1 MYKTNIIKKLFIIVI
16 ILSLLSA
23 FNEYSNSAQNIDDLS
38 YAVAI
43 GVDIGE
49 TAKYRISLQLTT
61 MESSATES
69 AISDSSKSSSGGSSG
84 SGQSSSGGEE
94 SSSKTSSN
102 YIIQTMETDSID
114 SALNIANSYIN
125 KTINL
130 SHCKILL
137 VSEDIAKQGV
147 EPLVNSLINKVE
159 TRPDC
164 SIIVSKIPEGEFND
178 GKKPK
183 IEELISKYYDVASN
197 LETGRGYSETIKLN
211 EFYLTLN
218 DTFYQPYASLGTTY
232 NTTKNTNEQNVT
244 SNLDSQSK
252 TLITN
257 SEKQSVEVMG
267 LAVFKKDK
275 LVGTLNA
282 NQTLSHQLITNE
294 LDFST
299 LNIISPFNSNETL
312 DIYISTYKKPKIEIY
327 INNSSPF
334 VKVNLYI
341 AARIVSF
348 NSYEINL
355 LTEEKL
361 NLVQRTVKNHL
372 EKQIYDYLNTTA
384 REYKSDISGLGRFA
398 VKNFITT
405 NNWNDYNWLENYQN
419 STFKVTVDT
428 SIKTGN
434 LLTQE

>member
-1 MYKTNIIKKLFIIVI
+1 MVKNDIIKKIFIGAILFF
-16 ILSLLSA
+16 LLAA

-43 GVDIGE
+43 GVDVGK

-69 AISDSSKSSSGGSSG
+69 AISDSGSSSSSGESSG
-84 SGQSSSGGEE
+84 GTSSSGNAP
-94 SSSKTSSN
+94 SSN
-102 YIIQTMETDSID
+102 YIIQTVETDSID

-137 VSEDIAKQGV
+137 VSEEIARQGV

-164 SIIVSKIPEGEFND
+164 SIIVSEIPSDEFEN
-178 GKKPK
+178 KSKPK
-183 IEELISKYYDVASN
+183 IEQLLSKYYDVASN

-218 DTFYQPYASLGTTY
+218 DSFYQPYASLGTTY
-232 NTTKNTNEQNVT
+232 NTTKNTNEQNIS
-244 SNLDSQSK
+244 SNLDTQSK
-252 TLITN
+252 TLVTN
-257 SEKQSVEVMG
+257 SEEQSVEVMG

-275 LVGTLNA
+275 LVGNLSA
-282 NQTLSHQLITNE
+282 NQTLSHQLISNE

-299 LNIISPFNSNETL
+299 LNIPSPFNPDETL
-312 DIYISTYKKPKIEIY
+312 DIYISSFKSPKIKVDIQ
-327 INNSSPF
+327 NSSPF
-334 VKVNLYI
+334 VQINLYV

-348 NSYEINL
+348 NSYHINL
-355 LTEEKL
+355 LTEENL
-361 NLVQRTVKNHL
+361 NLIQTTVKQHL
-372 EKQIYDYLNTTA
+372 ETQIYDYLNTTA
-384 REYKSDISGLGRFA
+384 KEYNSDISGLGRYS
-398 VKNFITT
+398 VKNFKTT
-405 NNWNDYNWLENYQN
+405 EDWNNYNWLENFQN
-419 STFKVTVDT
+419 STFKVNVDI

>member
-1 MYKTNIIKKLFIIVI
+1 MIKNNIIKNIFIIA
-16 ILSLLSA
+16 ILFFLLAA

-43 GVDIGE
+43 GIDVGK

-61 MESSATES
+61 MESSATDS
-69 AISDSSKSSSGGSSG
+69 AISDAESGGESSSNPVGSSG
-84 SGQSSSGGEE
+84 S
-94 SSSKTSSN
+94 TSSN
-102 YIIQTMETDSID
+102 FIIQTMEADSID

-137 VSEDIAKQGV
+137 VSEEIAKQGV

-164 SIIVSKIPEGEFND
+164 SIIVSKIPENEFEED
-178 GKKPK
+178 KKPK
-183 IEELISKYYDVASN
+183 IEELISQYYDVAAN

-232 NTTKNTNEQNVT
+232 NTTKNTNQDNV
-244 SNLDSQSK
+244 SSDLDTQSK
-252 TLITN
+252 TLVTN

-275 LVGTLNA
+275 LVGTLTA
-282 NQTLSHQLITNE
+282 DQTLSHQLITNE

-299 LNIISPFNSNETL
+299 INITSPFNPNETL
-312 DIYISTYKKPKIEIY
+312 DIYISTFKNPKIKVDIS
-327 INNSSPF
+327 NGSPF
-334 VKVNLYI
+334 VQTNLYV

-355 LTEEKL
+355 LTEDKL
-361 NLVQRTVKNHL
+361 NLIQNSVKRHL

-384 REYKSDISGLGRFA
+384 KKYNSDISGFGRYA
-398 VKNFITT
+398 VKNFRTIDD
-405 NNWNDYNWLENYQN
+405 WNSYNWLENYKN
-419 STFKVTVDT
+419 STFKVNVDI

>member
-1 MYKTNIIKKLFIIVI
+1 MNKTNIVKKIFIIAI
-16 ILSLLSA
+16 IGSLLSG
-23 FNEYSNSAQNIDDLS
+23 FNQYSNSAQNIDDLS

-43 GVDIGE
+43 GVDVGK

-69 AISDSSKSSSGGSSG
+69 AISESSG
-84 SGQSSSGGEE
+84 SSEGSQSSSNPV
-94 SSSKTSSN
+94 SSSSDTASN

-164 SIIVSKIPEGEFND
+164 SIIVSKIPDNEFD
-178 GKKPK
+178 AGKKPK

-232 NTTKNTNEQNVT
+232 NTTKNTNEQNI
-244 SNLDSQSK
+244 SSDLDTQSK

-257 SEKQSVEVMG
+257 SEKESVEVMG

-275 LVGTLNA
+275 LAGALNA
-282 NQTLSHQLITNE
+282 NQTLSHQLITNK

-299 LNIISPFNSNETL
+299 INIISPFNQNETL
-312 DIYISTYKKPKIEIY
+312 DIYISTFKKPNIKVDIS
-327 INNSSPF
+327 NGSPF
-334 VKVNLYI
+334 VQINLYV
-341 AARIVSF
+341 AARIISF

-361 NLVQRTVKNHL
+361 NLIQDTVKRHL
-372 EKQIYDYLNTTA
+372 ENQVYDYLNITA
-384 REYKSDISGLGRFA
+384 KEFKSDISGLGRYA
-398 VKNFITT
+398 AKNFRTIDDW
-405 NNWNDYNWLENYQN
+405 NNYNWLENYQN
-419 STFKVTVDT
+419 SVFKVNVDT

>member
-1 MYKTNIIKKLFIIVI
+1 MDIIKKIFIIAI
-16 ILSLLSA
+16 IISLLSA

-43 GVDIGE
+43 GVDVGE

-69 AISDSSKSSSGGSSG
+69 AISDSPQGSSGGG
-84 SGQSSSGGEE
+84 SSSN
-94 SSSKTSSN
+94 SSSSDNSSN

-137 VSEDIAKQGV
+137 VSEEIAKQGV

-164 SIIVSKIPEGEFND
+164 SIIVSKIPNDEFN
-178 GKKPK
+178 GEQKPK
-183 IEELISKYYDVASN
+183 IENLISKYYDVASN
-197 LETGRGYSETIKLN
+197 IETGRGYSETIKLN

-232 NTTKNTNEQNVT
+232 NTTKNTNNENV
-244 SNLDSQSK
+244 SSDLDTQSK
-252 TLITN
+252 TLVTN
-257 SEKQSVEVMG
+257 LEKESVEVMG

-282 NQTLSHQLITNE
+282 NQTLSHQLITNN

-299 LNIISPFNSNETL
+299 LNIVSPFNQNETL
-312 DIYISTYKKPKIEIY
+312 DIYISTFKKPKIKVDIK
-327 INNSSPF
+327 NSSPF
-334 VKVNLYI
+334 VQINLYV

-361 NLVQRTVKNHL
+361 NLIQNTVKSHL
-372 EKQIYDYLNTTA
+372 ESQVYDYLNKTA
-384 REYKSDISGLGRFA
+384 KEFNSDISGLGRYA
-398 VKNFITT
+398 VKNFRTT
-405 NNWNDYNWLENYQN
+405 NDWNNYNWLENYQN
-419 STFKVTVDT
+419 SAFKVNVDI

>member
-1 MYKTNIIKKLFIIVI
+1 MIKNNIIKNIFIIA
-16 ILSLLSA
+16 ILFFLLAA

-43 GVDIGE
+43 GIDVGK

-61 MESSATES
+61 MESSATDS
-69 AISDSSKSSSGGSSG
+69 AISDAESGGESSSNPVGSSG
-84 SGQSSSGGEE
+84 S
-94 SSSKTSSN
+94 TSSN
-102 YIIQTMETDSID
+102 FIIQTMEADSID

-137 VSEDIAKQGV
+137 VSEEIAKQGV

-164 SIIVSKIPEGEFND
+164 SIIVSKIPENEFEEDKN
-178 GKKPK
+178 PK
-183 IEELISKYYDVASN
+183 IEELISQYYDVAAN

-232 NTTKNTNEQNVT
+232 NTTKNTNQDNV
-244 SNLDSQSK
+244 SSDLDTQSK
-252 TLITN
+252 TLVTN

-275 LVGTLNA
+275 LVGTLTA
-282 NQTLSHQLITNE
+282 DQTLSHQLITNE

-299 LNIISPFNSNETL
+299 INITSPFNPNETL
-312 DIYISTYKKPKIEIY
+312 DIYISTFKNPKIKVDIS
-327 INNSSPF
+327 NGSPF
-334 VKVNLYI
+334 VQTNLYV

-355 LTEEKL
+355 LTEDKL
-361 NLVQRTVKNHL
+361 NLIQNSVKRHL

-384 REYKSDISGLGRFA
+384 KKYNSDISGFGRYA
-398 VKNFITT
+398 VKNFRTIDD
-405 NNWNDYNWLENYQN
+405 WNSYNWLENYKN
-419 STFKVTVDT
+419 STFKVNVDI

>member
-1 MYKTNIIKKLFIIVI
+1 MNKTDIVKKIFIIAIMV
-16 ILSLLSA
+16 SLLSG

-43 GVDIGE
+43 GVDKGE

-69 AISDSSKSSSGGSSG
+69 AISESSGSSEGSQSSSNPVSSSGN
-84 SGQSSSGGEE
+84 
-94 SSSKTSSN
+94 TASN

-164 SIIVSKIPEGEFND
+164 SIIVSKIPNDEFED

-232 NTTKNTNEQNVT
+232 NTTKNTNDQNI
-244 SNLDSQSK
+244 SSDLDTQSK
-252 TLITN
+252 TLVTN
-257 SEKQSVEVMG
+257 SEKESVEVMG

-275 LVGTLNA
+275 LVGSLNA
-282 NQTLSHQLITNE
+282 NQTLSHQLLTNE

-299 LNIISPFNSNETL
+299 INIISPFNPKETL
-312 DIYISTYKKPKIEIY
+312 DIYISTFKKPKIKID
-327 INNSSPF
+327 ISSGSPF
-334 VKVNLYI
+334 VQINLYV

-361 NLVQRTVKNHL
+361 NLIQDTVKRHL
-372 EKQIYDYLNTTA
+372 ENQIYDYLNTTS
-384 REYKSDISGLGRFA
+384 REFKSDISGLGRYV
-398 VKNFITT
+398 VKNFVSIDDW
-405 NNWNDYNWLENYQN
+405 NNYNWLENYQN
-419 STFKVTVDT
+419 STFKVNVDT

>member
-1 MYKTNIIKKLFIIVI
+1 MNKTNIVKKIFIIAI
-16 ILSLLSA
+16 IASLLSG
-23 FNEYSNSAQNIDDLS
+23 FSEYSNSAQNIDDLS

-43 GVDIGE
+43 GVDVGK

-69 AISDSSKSSSGGSSG
+69 AISESSG
-84 SGQSSSGGEE
+84 SSEGSQSSSNPVG
-94 SSSKTSSN
+94 SSSDTASN

-164 SIIVSKIPEGEFND
+164 SIIVSKIPDNEFD
-178 GKKPK
+178 AGKKPK

-232 NTTKNTNEQNVT
+232 NTTKNTNDQNV
-244 SNLDSQSK
+244 SSDLDTQSK

-257 SEKQSVEVMG
+257 SEKESVEVMG

-275 LVGTLNA
+275 LAGSLIA
-282 NQTLSHQLITNE
+282 NQTLSHQLITNK

-299 LNIISPFNSNETL
+299 INIISPFNQNETL
-312 DIYISTYKKPKIEIY
+312 DIYISTFKKPNIKVDIS
-327 INNSSPF
+327 NGSPF
-334 VKVNLYI
+334 VQINLYV
-341 AARIVSF
+341 AARIISF

-361 NLVQRTVKNHL
+361 NLIQDTVKRHL
-372 EKQIYDYLNTTA
+372 ENQVYDYLNITA
-384 REYKSDISGLGRFA
+384 KEFKSDISGLGRYA
-398 VKNFITT
+398 AKNFRTIDDW
-405 NNWNDYNWLENYQN
+405 NNYNWLENYQN
-419 STFKVTVDT
+419 SVFKVNVDT

>member
-1 MYKTNIIKKLFIIVI
+1 MNKTDIVKKIFIIAIV
-16 ILSLLSA
+16 LSLLSG

-43 GVDIGE
+43 GVDTGE

-69 AISDSSKSSSGGSSG
+69 AISESSGSSEGSQSSSNPVSSSGS
-84 SGQSSSGGEE
+84 
-94 SSSKTSSN
+94 TSSN

-137 VSEDIAKQGV
+137 VSEEIAKQGV

-164 SIIVSKIPEGEFND
+164 SIIVSKIPDDEFEND
-178 GKKPK
+178 KKPK

-197 LETGRGYSETIKLN
+197 LESGRGYSETIKLN

-232 NTTKNTNEQNVT
+232 NTTKNTNDQNV
-244 SNLDSQSK
+244 SSDLDTQSK
-252 TLITN
+252 TLVTN
-257 SEKQSVEVMG
+257 SEKESVEVMG

-275 LVGTLNA
+275 LVGSLNA

-299 LNIISPFNSNETL
+299 INIISPFNPTETL
-312 DIYISTYKKPKIEIY
+312 DIYISTFKKPKIQVDI
-327 INNSSPF
+327 STGSPF
-334 VKVNLYI
+334 VQINLYI

-348 NSYEINL
+348 NSYDINL

-361 NLVQRTVKNHL
+361 NLIQDTVKRHL
-372 EKQIYDYLNTTA
+372 ENQIYDYLNTTS
-384 REYKSDISGLGRFA
+384 REFKSDISGLGRYA
-398 VKNFITT
+398 VKNFVSIDDW
-405 NNWNDYNWLENYQN
+405 NNYNWLENYQN
-419 STFKVTVDT
+419 STFKVNVDT

>member
-1 MYKTNIIKKLFIIVI
+1 MKVA
-16 ILSLLSA
+16 LL
-23 FNEYSNSAQNIDDLS
+23 L
-38 YAVAI
+38 V
-43 GVDIGE
+43 V
-49 TAKYRISLQLTT
+49 
-61 MESSATES
+61 
-69 AISDSSKSSSGGSSG
+69 GGSS
-84 SGQSSSGGEE
+84 SGQSSS
-94 SSSKTSSN
+94 N
-102 YIIQTMETDSID
+102 YIVQTVETDSID

-137 VSEDIAKQGV
+137 VSEEIAKQGV

-164 SIIVSKIPEGEFND
+164 SIIVSKIPDNEFD
-178 GKKPK
+178 SQKKPK
-183 IEELISKYYDVASN
+183 IEELISQYYDVASN
-197 LETGRGYSETIKLN
+197 IETGRGYSETIKLN

-218 DTFYQPYASLGTTY
+218 DSFYQPYTSLGTTY
-232 NTTKNTNEQNVT
+232 NTNKNTNNENVS

-267 LAVFKKDK
+267 LGVFKKDK
-275 LVGTLNA
+275 LVGTLTA

-299 LNIISPFNSNETL
+299 INITSPFNPNETL
-312 DIYISTYKKPKIEIY
+312 DIYVSTYKRPKIKVDIT
-327 INNSSPF
+327 NSSPF
-334 VKVNLYI
+334 VQVTLYV

-348 NSYEINL
+348 NSYDINL

-361 NLVQRTVKNHL
+361 NLVQNTVKSHL
-372 EKQIYDYLNTTA
+372 ENQIYDYLNTTA
-384 REYKSDISGLGRFA
+384 KEYNSDIGGLGRFA
-398 VKNFITT
+398 VKNFKTID
-405 NNWNDYNWLENYQN
+405 NWNSYNWLENYQN

>member
-1 MYKTNIIKKLFIIVI
+1 
-16 ILSLLSA
+16 
-23 FNEYSNSAQNIDDLS
+23 
-38 YAVAI
+38 
-43 GVDIGE
+43 
-49 TAKYRISLQLTT
+49 

-69 AISDSSKSSSGGSSG
+69 AISESSGSSQGSQSSSNPVSSSGD
-84 SGQSSSGGEE
+84 
-94 SSSKTSSN
+94 TASN

-137 VSEDIAKQGV
+137 VSEDIAKQGI

-164 SIIVSKIPEGEFND
+164 SIIVSKIPDNEFDND
-178 GKKPK
+178 KKPK
-183 IEELISKYYDVASN
+183 IEELISKYYDVAAN

-232 NTTKNTNEQNVT
+232 NTSQNTNNQNVT
-244 SNLDSQSK
+244 SDLDTQSK
-252 TLITN
+252 TLVTN
-257 SEKQSVEVMG
+257 SEKESVEVMG
-267 LAVFKKDK
+267 LAVFKKDN
-275 LVGTLNA
+275 LVGSLTA

-299 LNIISPFNSNETL
+299 INIISPFNHNETL
-312 DIYISTYKKPKIEIY
+312 DIYISSLKKPKIIVD
-327 INNSSPF
+327 ISSSSPF
-334 VKVNLYI
+334 VQINLYV

-361 NLVQRTVKNHL
+361 NLIQDTVKKHL
-372 EKQIYDYLNTTA
+372 ENQIYDYLNTTS
-384 REYKSDISGLGRFA
+384 REFKSDISGLGRYA
-398 VKNFITT
+398 VKNFVSIDDW
-405 NNWNDYNWLENYQN
+405 NNYNWLENYQN
-419 STFKVTVDT
+419 STFKVNIDT

>member
-1 MYKTNIIKKLFIIVI
+1 MNKTDIIKKIFIIAI
-16 ILSLLSA
+16 IASLLSG
-23 FNEYSNSAQNIDDLS
+23 FGEYSNSAQNIDDLS

-43 GVDIGE
+43 GVDTGK

-69 AISDSSKSSSGGSSG
+69 AISESSGSSEGSQSSSNPVGSSG
-84 SGQSSSGGEE
+84 D
-94 SSSKTSSN
+94 TASN

-114 SALNIANSYIN
+114 NALNIANSYIN

-164 SIIVSKIPEGEFND
+164 SIIVSKIPTDEFDND
-178 GKKPK
+178 KKPK

-232 NTTKNTNEQNVT
+232 NTTKNTNDKNV
-244 SNLDSQSK
+244 SSDLDTQSK
-252 TLITN
+252 TLVTN
-257 SEKQSVEVMG
+257 SEKESVEVMG

-275 LVGTLNA
+275 LVGSLNA
-282 NQTLSHQLITNE
+282 NQTLSHQLITNK

-299 LNIISPFNSNETL
+299 INIISPFNPNETL
-312 DIYISTYKKPKIEIY
+312 DIYISTFKKPKINVDI
-327 INNSSPF
+327 SGGSPF
-334 VKVNLYI
+334 VQINLYV

-361 NLVQRTVKNHL
+361 NLIQDTVKKHL
-372 EKQIYDYLNTTA
+372 ENQIYDYLNTTS
-384 REYKSDISGLGRFA
+384 REFKSDISGLGRYT
-398 VKNFITT
+398 VKNFVSIDDW
-405 NNWNDYNWLENYQN
+405 NNYNWLENYQN
-419 STFKVTVDT
+419 STFKVNVDT

>member
-1 MYKTNIIKKLFIIVI
+1 MNKTDIVKKIFIIAI
-16 ILSLLSA
+16 IISLLSA

-43 GVDIGE
+43 GVDVGK

-69 AISDSSKSSSGGSSG
+69 AISDSSQG
-84 SGQSSSGGEE
+84 SSSGGE
-94 SSSKTSSN
+94 SSSNKSSGDTSSN
-102 YIIQTMETDSID
+102 YIIQTVETDSID

-137 VSEDIAKQGV
+137 VTEEIAKQGV

-164 SIIVSKIPEGEFND
+164 SIIVSKIPEGEFEEE
-178 GKKPK
+178 KKPK
-183 IEELISKYYDVASN
+183 IEKLISKYYDVASN

-218 DTFYQPYASLGTTY
+218 DSFYQPYASLGTTY
-232 NTTKNTNEQNVT
+232 NTTKNTNDENIS

-257 SEKQSVEVMG
+257 SEKESVEVMG

-275 LVGTLNA
+275 LVGYLNA
-282 NQTLSHQLITNE
+282 NQTLSHQLISNE

-299 LNIISPFNSNETL
+299 LNIISPFNQNETL
-312 DIYISTYKKPKIEIY
+312 DIYISTFKKPKIIVN
-327 INNSSPF
+327 ISNGSPF
-334 VKVNLYI
+334 IKVDLYV

-355 LTEEKL
+355 LTKDKL
-361 NLVQRTVKNHL
+361 NLIQDTVKKHL
-372 EKQIYDYLNTTA
+372 ENQLYNYLNTSA
-384 REYKSDISGLGRFA
+384 KEFSSDISGLGRYA
-398 VKNFITT
+398 VKNFKTLDDW
-405 NNWNDYNWLENYQN
+405 NNYNWLENYQN
-419 STFKVTVDT
+419 STFKVNVDI

>member
-1 MYKTNIIKKLFIIVI
+1 VVHQVVV
-16 ILSLLSA
+16 SLL
-23 FNEYSNSAQNIDDLS
+23 Q
-38 YAVAI
+38 AVEV
-43 GVDIGE
+43 G
-49 TAKYRISLQLTT
+49 
-61 MESSATES
+61 
-69 AISDSSKSSSGGSSG
+69 SSSS
-84 SGQSSSGGEE
+84 E
-94 SSSKTSSN
+94 TSSN
-102 YIIQTMETDSID
+102 FIIQTMETDSID

-137 VSEDIAKQGV
+137 VSEEIAKQGV

-164 SIIVSKIPEGEFND
+164 SIIVSEIPKNEFEED
-178 GKKPK
+178 KKPK
-183 IEELISKYYDVASN
+183 IEELISKYYDVAAN

-232 NTTKNTNEQNVT
+232 NTTKNTNEQNVSSDLNT
-244 SNLDSQSK
+244 QSK
-252 TLITN
+252 TLVTN

-275 LVGTLNA
+275 LVGNLTA

-299 LNIISPFNSNETL
+299 INITSPFNPNETL
-312 DIYISTYKKPKIEIY
+312 DIYISTFKNPKIKVDISS
-327 INNSSPF
+327 SSPF
-334 VKVNLYI
+334 VQVNLYV

-355 LTEEKL
+355 LTEDKL
-361 NLVQRTVKNHL
+361 NLIQNTVKRHI
-372 EKQIYDYLNTTA
+372 EKQIYDYLYTTS
-384 REYKSDISGLGRFA
+384 REYKSDISGFGRYA
-398 VKNFITT
+398 VKNFRTI
-405 NNWNDYNWLENYQN
+405 NDWESYNWLENYQN
-419 STFKVTVDT
+419 STFKVNVDI

>member
-1 MYKTNIIKKLFIIVI
+1 MNKTYIVKKIFIISI
-16 ILSLLSA
+16 IASLLSA
-23 FNEYSNSAQNIDDLS
+23 FDEYSNSAQNIDDLS

-43 GVDIGE
+43 GVDVGE

-69 AISDSSKSSSGGSSG
+69 ATSDSSSGSSEGSESSSNPVSSSGSA
-84 SGQSSSGGEE
+84 
-94 SSSKTSSN
+94 SSN
-102 YIIQTMETDSID
+102 HIIQTMETDSID

-137 VSEDIAKQGV
+137 VSEEIARQGV

-164 SIIVSKIPEGEFND
+164 SIIVSNIPNNEFNNA
-178 GKKPK
+178 KKPK
-183 IEELISKYYDVASN
+183 IEELLSKYHDVASN

-232 NTTKNTNEQNVT
+232 NTTKNTNDKNV
-244 SNLDSQSK
+244 SSDLDSQSK
-252 TLITN
+252 TLVTN

-299 LNIISPFNSNETL
+299 LNITSPFNPNETL
-312 DIYISTYKKPKIEIY
+312 DIYISTFKSPKINIY
-327 INNSSPF
+327 IQNGSPF
-334 VKVNLYI
+334 ADINLYV

-361 NLVQRTVKNHL
+361 NLVQNTVKKHL

-384 REYKSDISGLGRFA
+384 KDYKSDISGLGRFA
-398 VKNFITT
+398 VKNFRTIDDW
-405 NNWNDYNWLENYQN
+405 NNYNWLENFQN
-419 STFKVTVDT
+419 SVFKVNVDI

>member
-1 MYKTNIIKKLFIIVI
+1 MNKTDIVKKIFIIAI
-16 ILSLLSA
+16 IISLLSA

-43 GVDIGE
+43 GVDVGK

-69 AISDSSKSSSGGSSG
+69 AISDSTQGSSSSGESSNNKSSSD
-84 SGQSSSGGEE
+84 
-94 SSSKTSSN
+94 TSSN
-102 YIIQTMETDSID
+102 YIIQTVETDSID

-137 VSEDIAKQGV
+137 VTEEIAKQGV

-164 SIIVSKIPEGEFND
+164 SIIVSKIPEGEFEE

-183 IEELISKYYDVASN
+183 IEKLISKYYDVASN

-232 NTTKNTNEQNVT
+232 NTTKNTNEQNIS

-252 TLITN
+252 TLVTN
-257 SEKQSVEVMG
+257 SEKESVEVMG

-275 LVGTLNA
+275 LVGYLNA
-282 NQTLSHQLITNE
+282 NQTLSHQLISNE

-299 LNIISPFNSNETL
+299 LNIVSPFNQNETL
-312 DIYISTYKKPKIEIY
+312 DIYISTFKKPKIIVN
-327 INNSSPF
+327 ISNGSPF
-334 VKVNLYI
+334 VKIDLYI

-361 NLVQRTVKNHL
+361 NLIQNTVKKHL
-372 EKQIYDYLNTTA
+372 EDLIYNYLNTSA
-384 REYKSDISGLGRFA
+384 KEFSSDISGLGRFA
-398 VKNFITT
+398 VKNFKTINDW
-405 NNWNDYNWLENYQN
+405 NNYNWLENFQN
-419 STFKVTVDT
+419 STFKVNVDI

>member
-1 MYKTNIIKKLFIIVI
+1 MNKTDIVKKIFIIAI
-16 ILSLLSA
+16 ITSLLSA
-23 FNEYSNSAQNIDDLS
+23 FGEYSNSAQNIDDLS

-69 AISDSSKSSSGGSSG
+69 AISESSGSSEGSKSSSNPV
-84 SGQSSSGGEE
+84 SSSGN
-94 SSSKTSSN
+94 TASN

-137 VSEDIAKQGV
+137 VSEKIAKQGV

-164 SIIVSKIPEGEFND
+164 SIIVSRIPDDEFDNE
-178 GKKPK
+178 KKPK

-197 LETGRGYSETIKLN
+197 IETGRGYSETIKLN

-232 NTTKNTNEQNVT
+232 NTTKNTNDQSV
-244 SNLDSQSK
+244 SSDLDVQSK
-252 TLITN
+252 TLVTN
-257 SEKQSVEVMG
+257 SEKESVEVMG

-275 LVGTLNA
+275 LVGSLTA

-299 LNIISPFNSNETL
+299 INIISPFNPNETL
-312 DIYISTYKKPKIEIY
+312 DIYISTFKKPNIKVDIS
-327 INNSSPF
+327 NGSPF
-334 VKVNLYI
+334 VQINLFV

-361 NLVQRTVKNHL
+361 NLIQNTVKKHL
-372 EKQIYDYLNTTA
+372 EDQIYDYLNITA
-384 REYKSDISGLGRFA
+384 KEFKSDISGLGRYA
-398 VKNFITT
+398 VKNFQTIDDW
-405 NNWNDYNWLENYQN
+405 NNYNWLENFQN
-419 STFKVTVDT
+419 SVFKVNVDT

>member
-1 MYKTNIIKKLFIIVI
+1 MNTSDIIKKIFIIVI
-16 ILSLLSA
+16 IASLLSA

-43 GVDIGE
+43 GVDVGK

-69 AISDSSKSSSGGSSG
+69 AISDSNGGSSQGSESNSNPVGSSG
-84 SGQSSSGGEE
+84 S
-94 SSSKTSSN
+94 TSSN
-102 YIIQTMETDSID
+102 YIVQTVETDSID

-137 VSEDIAKQGV
+137 VSEKIAKQGV

-164 SIIVSKIPEGEFND
+164 SIIVSEIPDGEFSD
-178 GKKPK
+178 KDKPK

-232 NTTKNTNEQNVT
+232 NTTKNTNDKNV
-244 SNLDSQSK
+244 SSDLDAQSK
-252 TLITN
+252 TLVTN

-267 LAVFKKDK
+267 LAVFNKDK
-275 LVGTLNA
+275 LVGNLNS

-299 LNIISPFNSNETL
+299 LNLPSPFNPNETL
-312 DIYISTYKKPKIEIY
+312 DIYISSFKNPKIKVY
-327 INNSSPF
+327 IQNGSPF
-334 VKVNLYI
+334 VQVNLFV

-348 NSYEINL
+348 NSYHINL
-355 LTEEKL
+355 LTEENL
-361 NLVQRTVKNHL
+361 NIIQSTVKQHL
-372 EKQIYDYLNTTA
+372 ENQVYDYLNITA
-384 REYKSDISGLGRFA
+384 KEYNSDIGGLGRYA
-398 VKNFITT
+398 VKNFRTT
-405 NNWNDYNWLENYQN
+405 EDWDNYKWLENYQN
-419 STFKVTVDT
+419 STFKVNVDI

>member
-1 MYKTNIIKKLFIIVI
+1 MNKTDIIKKIFIIAI
-16 ILSLLSA
+16 ITSLLSA

-43 GVDIGE
+43 GVDVGQ

-69 AISDSSKSSSGGSSG
+69 AISDTTGGASGGGSSNSTG
-84 SGQSSSGGEE
+84 SSSDEA
-94 SSSKTSSN
+94 SSN
-102 YIIQTMETDSID
+102 YIVHTMETDSID

-125 KTINL
+125 KAINL

-137 VSEDIAKQGV
+137 VSEEIARQGV
-147 EPLVNSLINKVE
+147 EPIVNSLINKVE

-164 SIIVSKIPEGEFND
+164 SIIVSKIPDNEFD
-178 GKKPK
+178 TDTKPK

-197 LETGRGYSETIKLN
+197 IETGRGYSETVKLN
-211 EFYLTLN
+211 EFYLRLN

-232 NTTKNTNEQNVT
+232 NTSKNTNDQNV
-244 SNLDSQSK
+244 SSDLDAQSK
-252 TLITN
+252 TLISTP
-257 SEKQSVEVMG
+257 EKQSVEVMG

-275 LVGTLNA
+275 LVGTLTA

-299 LNIISPFNSNETL
+299 INIPSPFNQNETL
-312 DIYISTYKKPKIEIY
+312 DIYISTFKTPKIKVDIS
-327 INNSSPF
+327 NGSPF
-334 VKVNLYI
+334 VKVDLYI
-341 AARIVSF
+341 AARILSF
-348 NSYEINL
+348 NSYDINI
-355 LTEEKL
+355 LTEDKL
-361 NLVQRTVKNHL
+361 NIIQDSVKGHL
-372 EKQIYDYLNTTA
+372 ENQIYDYLNTTA
-384 REYKSDISGLGRFA
+384 REYKSDISGIGRFA
-398 VKNFITT
+398 VRNFQTT
-405 NNWNDYNWLENYQN
+405 NDWNNYNWLENYEN
-419 STFKVTVDT
+419 STFKVNVDI

>member
-1 MYKTNIIKKLFIIVI
+1 LIKNDIIKKIFITAILFF
-16 ILSLLSA
+16 LLTA

-43 GVDIGE
+43 GVDVGK

-61 MESSATES
+61 MESSATDS
-69 AISDSSKSSSGGSSG
+69 AISDSESGGSS
-84 SGQSSSGGEE
+84 SSNPVSSSG
-94 SSSKTSSN
+94 STSSN
-102 YIIQTMETDSID
+102 FIIQTVETDSID

-125 KTINL
+125 KAINL

-137 VSEDIAKQGV
+137 VSEEIAKQGV

-164 SIIVSKIPEGEFND
+164 NIIVSRIPENEFAED
-178 GKKPK
+178 KKPK
-183 IEELISKYYDVASN
+183 IEELITKYYDVAAN

-218 DTFYQPYASLGTTY
+218 DTFYQPFASLGTTY
-232 NTTKNTNEQNVT
+232 NTTKNTNDENV
-244 SNLDSQSK
+244 SSDLDTQSK
-252 TLITN
+252 TLVTN

-275 LVGTLNA
+275 LVGTLTA
-282 NQTLSHQLITNE
+282 DQTLSHQLITNE

-299 LNIISPFNSNETL
+299 INIPSPFNQNETL
-312 DIYISTYKKPKIEIY
+312 DIYISTFKNPKIKVDIS
-327 INNSSPF
+327 NGSPF
-334 VKVNLYI
+334 VQVNLYV
-341 AARIVSF
+341 AARITSF
-348 NSYEINL
+348 NSYKINL
-355 LTEEKL
+355 LTEDKL
-361 NLVQRTVKNHL
+361 NLVQNAVKRHI

-384 REYKSDISGLGRFA
+384 KEYKSDISGFGRYA
-398 VKNFITT
+398 VKNFRTI
-405 NNWNDYNWLENYQN
+405 NDWESYNWLENYQN
-419 STFKVTVDT
+419 STFKVNVDI

>member
-1 MYKTNIIKKLFIIVI
+1 MNKTDIVKKIFIIAI
-16 ILSLLSA
+16 IISLLSA

-43 GVDIGE
+43 GVDVGK

-69 AISDSSKSSSGGSSG
+69 AISDSTQGSSSSGESSNNKSSSN
-84 SGQSSSGGEE
+84 
-94 SSSKTSSN
+94 TSSN
-102 YIIQTMETDSID
+102 YIIQTVETDSID

-137 VSEDIAKQGV
+137 VTEEIAKQGV

-164 SIIVSKIPEGEFND
+164 SIIVSKIPEGEFEE

-183 IEELISKYYDVASN
+183 IEKLISKYYDVASN

-218 DTFYQPYASLGTTY
+218 DSFYQPYASLGTTY
-232 NTTKNTNEQNVT
+232 NTTKNTNEQNVS

-252 TLITN
+252 TLVTN
-257 SEKQSVEVMG
+257 SEKESVEVMG

-275 LVGTLNA
+275 LVGYLNA
-282 NQTLSHQLITNE
+282 NQTLSHQLISNE

-299 LNIISPFNSNETL
+299 LNIVSPFNQNETL
-312 DIYISTYKKPKIEIY
+312 DIYISTFKKPKIIVN
-327 INNSSPF
+327 ISNGSPF
-334 VKVNLYI
+334 VKIDLYI

-361 NLVQRTVKNHL
+361 NLIQNTVKKHL
-372 EKQIYDYLNTTA
+372 EDLIYNYLNTSA
-384 REYKSDISGLGRFA
+384 KEFSSDISGLGRFA
-398 VKNFITT
+398 VKNFKTINDW
-405 NNWNDYNWLENYQN
+405 NNYNWLENFQN
-419 STFKVTVDT
+419 STFKVNVDI

>member
-1 MYKTNIIKKLFIIVI
+1 MNRTDIVKKVFIIAI
-16 ILSLLSA
+16 IFSLLSA

-43 GVDIGE
+43 GVDVGK
-49 TAKYRISLQLTT
+49 TAKYKISLQLTT

-69 AISDSSKSSSGGSSG
+69 AISESSSGSSGESESSSNPVSSSG
-84 SGQSSSGGEE
+84 S
-94 SSSKTSSN
+94 TSSN
-102 YIIQTMETDSID
+102 HIIQTMETDSID

-137 VSEDIAKQGV
+137 VSEEIAKQGV

-164 SIIVSKIPEGEFND
+164 SIIVSKIPNDEFDNN
-178 GKKPK
+178 KKPK
-183 IEELISKYYDVASN
+183 IEELLSQYYDVASN

-232 NTTKNTNEQNVT
+232 NTTKNTNDKNA
-244 SNLDSQSK
+244 SSDLDSQSK
-252 TLITN
+252 TLVTN

-282 NQTLSHQLITNE
+282 NQTLSHQLISNE

-299 LNIISPFNSNETL
+299 LNIVSPFNPNETL
-312 DIYISTYKKPKIEIY
+312 DIYISTFKSPKIIVD
-327 INNSSPF
+327 IQNSSPF
-334 VKVNLYI
+334 IQINLYV

-361 NLVQRTVKNHL
+361 NLVQDTVKKHL
-372 EKQIYDYLNTTA
+372 EKQIYDYLNTSA
-384 REYKSDISGLGRFA
+384 KNYKSDISGLGRFA
-398 VKNFITT
+398 VKNFSTIQDWE
-405 NNWNDYNWLENYQN
+405 NYNWLENFQN
-419 STFKVTVDT
+419 STFKVNVDL

>member
-1 MYKTNIIKKLFIIVI
+1 MNKTDIVKKIFIIAI
-16 ILSLLSA
+16 IISLLSA

-43 GVDIGE
+43 GVDVGK

-69 AISDSSKSSSGGSSG
+69 AISDSTQGSSSSGESSNNKSSSD
-84 SGQSSSGGEE
+84 
-94 SSSKTSSN
+94 TSSN
-102 YIIQTMETDSID
+102 YIIQTVETDSID

-130 SHCKILL
+130 SHCKKML
-137 VSEDIAKQGV
+137 VTEEIAKQGV

-164 SIIVSKIPEGEFND
+164 SIIVSKIPEGEFEE

-183 IEELISKYYDVASN
+183 IEKLISKYYDVASN

-218 DTFYQPYASLGTTY
+218 DTFNQPYASLGTTY
-232 NTTKNTNEQNVT
+232 NTTKNTNDQNVS
-244 SNLDSQSK
+244 SNLDYQSK
-252 TLITN
+252 TIVTN
-257 SEKQSVEVMG
+257 LEKESVEVMG

-275 LVGTLNA
+275 LVGYLNA
-282 NQTLSHQLITNE
+282 NQTLSHQLISNE

-299 LNIISPFNSNETL
+299 LNIISPFNQNETL
-312 DIYISTYKKPKIEIY
+312 DIYISTFKKPKIIVN
-327 INNSSPF
+327 ISNGSPF
-334 VKVNLYI
+334 VKIDLYV

-361 NLVQRTVKNHL
+361 NLIQDTVKKHL
-372 EKQIYDYLNTTA
+372 EDLIYNYLNTSA
-384 REYKSDISGLGRFA
+384 KEFSSDISGLGRFA
-398 VKNFITT
+398 VKNFKTINDW
-405 NNWNDYNWLENYQN
+405 NNYNWLENFQN
-419 STFKVTVDT
+419 STFKVNVVI

>member
-1 MYKTNIIKKLFIIVI
+1 MNKMDIIKKIFIIAI
-16 ILSLLSA
+16 IVSLLSA

-69 AISDSSKSSSGGSSG
+69 AISDSSSGSESSSNPVSSSGG
-84 SGQSSSGGEE
+84 
-94 SSSKTSSN
+94 TASN

-137 VSEDIAKQGV
+137 VSEEIAKQGV

-164 SIIVSKIPEGEFND
+164 SIVVSKIPNDEFD
-178 GKKPK
+178 GDKKPK
-183 IEELISKYYDVASN
+183 IESLISKYYDVASN
-197 LETGRGYSETIKLN
+197 IETGRGYSETIKLN

-232 NTTKNTNEQNVT
+232 NTSKNTNDKNV
-244 SNLDSQSK
+244 SADLDTQSK
-252 TLITN
+252 TLVTN
-257 SEKQSVEVMG
+257 SEKESVEVMG

-275 LVGTLNA
+275 LVGTLNS
-282 NQTLSHQLITNE
+282 NQTLSHQLLTNE

-299 LNIISPFNSNETL
+299 LNIISPFNPNETL
-312 DIYISTYKKPKIEIY
+312 DIYISTFKKPKIKVDIK
-327 INNSSPF
+327 NSSPF
-334 VKVNLYI
+334 VQINLYV

-348 NSYEINL
+348 NSYDINL

-361 NLVQRTVKNHL
+361 NLIQNNVKNHL
-372 EKQIYDYLNTTA
+372 ENQVYDYLNKTA
-384 REYKSDISGLGRFA
+384 KEFNSDISGLGRYA
-398 VKNFITT
+398 VKNFRTT
-405 NNWNDYNWLENYQN
+405 NDWNNYNWLENYQN
-419 STFKVTVDT
+419 SAFKVNVDI

>member
-1 MYKTNIIKKLFIIVI
+1 MIKNDIIKKIFIIT
-16 ILSLLSA
+16 ILFFLLAA
-23 FNEYSNSAQNIDDLS
+23 FNEYSNSAQNIDNLS

-43 GVDIGE
+43 GVDIGK
-49 TAKYRISLQLTT
+49 TAKYKISLLLTT

-69 AISDSSKSSSGGSSG
+69 AISDPSSGSSSGS
-84 SGQSSSGGEE
+84 E
-94 SSSKTSSN
+94 SSSNPVSSTGSTSSN
-102 YIIQTMETDSID
+102 FIIQTVETDSID

-137 VSEDIAKQGV
+137 VSEEIAKQGV

-164 SIIVSKIPEGEFND
+164 SIIVSEIPENEFEED
-178 GKKPK
+178 KKPK
-183 IEELISKYYDVASN
+183 IEELISKYYDVAAN

-232 NTTKNTNEQNVT
+232 NTTKNTNDENV
-244 SNLDSQSK
+244 SSDLDTQSK
-252 TLITN
+252 TLVTN

-275 LVGTLNA
+275 LVGNLTA
-282 NQTLSHQLITNE
+282 DQTLSHQLITNE

-299 LNIISPFNSNETL
+299 INITSPFNLNETL
-312 DIYISTYKKPKIEIY
+312 DIYISTFKNPKIKVEIS
-327 INNSSPF
+327 NSSPF
-334 VKVNLYI
+334 VQVNLFV

-355 LTEEKL
+355 LTEDKL
-361 NLVQRTVKNHL
+361 NLIQSTVKQHL
-372 EKQIYDYLNTTA
+372 EKQLYDYLYTTS
-384 REYKSDISGLGRFA
+384 REYNSDISGLGRYA
-398 VKNFITT
+398 VKNFRTI
-405 NNWNDYNWLENYQN
+405 NDWNSYNWLENYKN
-419 STFKVTVDT
+419 STFKVNVDI

>member
-1 MYKTNIIKKLFIIVI
+1 MNKMDIIKKIFIIAI
-16 ILSLLSA
+16 IVSLLSA
-23 FNEYSNSAQNIDDLS
+23 FNEYSNSSQNIDDLS

-43 GVDIGE
+43 GVDVGE

-69 AISDSSKSSSGGSSG
+69 AISDSSQNSSGGGFSSN
-84 SGQSSSGGEE
+84 SSSSE
-94 SSSKTSSN
+94 TSSN

-137 VSEDIAKQGV
+137 VSEEIAKQGV

-164 SIIVSKIPEGEFND
+164 SIIVSEIPNDEFD
-178 GKKPK
+178 GDKKPK
-183 IEELISKYYDVASN
+183 IENLISKYYDVASN
-197 LETGRGYSETIKLN
+197 IETGRGYSETIKLN

-232 NTTKNTNEQNVT
+232 NTTKNTNDKNV
-244 SNLDSQSK
+244 SANLDTQSK
-252 TLITN
+252 TLVTN
-257 SEKQSVEVMG
+257 LEKESVEVMG

-275 LVGTLNA
+275 LVGSLNA
-282 NQTLSHQLITNE
+282 NQTLSHQLLTND

-299 LNIISPFNSNETL
+299 LNIVSPFNQNETL
-312 DIYISTYKKPKIEIY
+312 DIYISTFKKPKIVVDIQ
-327 INNSSPF
+327 NSSPF
-334 VKVNLYI
+334 VQINLYV

-361 NLVQRTVKNHL
+361 NLIQNTVKSHL
-372 EKQIYDYLNTTA
+372 EEQIYDYLNKTA
-384 REYKSDISGLGRFA
+384 KEFNSDISGLGRYA
-398 VKNFITT
+398 VKNFRTT
-405 NNWNDYNWLENYQN
+405 NDWNNYNWLENYQN
-419 STFKVTVDT
+419 SAFKVSVDI

>member
-1 MYKTNIIKKLFIIVI
+1 MNKTDIVKKFFIIAI
-16 ILSLLSA
+16 IISLLSA

-43 GVDIGE
+43 GVDVGK

-69 AISDSSKSSSGGSSG
+69 AISESTQDSSGGG
-84 SGQSSSGGEE
+84 SE
-94 SSSKTSSN
+94 SSSNKSSVDTSSN
-102 YIIQTMETDSID
+102 YIIQTVETDSID

-137 VSEDIAKQGV
+137 VTEEIAKQGV

-164 SIIVSKIPEGEFND
+164 SIIVSKIPEGEFAN

-183 IEELISKYYDVASN
+183 IEKLISKYYDVASN

-218 DTFYQPYASLGTTY
+218 DSFYQPYASLGTTY
-232 NTTKNTNEQNVT
+232 NTTKNTNEQNIS

-252 TLITN
+252 TLVTN
-257 SEKQSVEVMG
+257 SEKESVEVMG

-275 LVGTLNA
+275 LVGYLNA
-282 NQTLSHQLITNE
+282 NQTLSHQLISNE

-299 LNIISPFNSNETL
+299 LNIVSPFNQNETL
-312 DIYISTYKKPKIEIY
+312 DIYISTFKKPKIIVN
-327 INNSSPF
+327 ISNGSPF
-334 VKVNLYI
+334 VKIDLYI

-361 NLVQRTVKNHL
+361 NLIQNTVKKHL
-372 EKQIYDYLNTTA
+372 EDLIYNYLNTSA
-384 REYKSDISGLGRFA
+384 KEFSSDISGLGRFA
-398 VKNFITT
+398 VKNFKTINDW
-405 NNWNDYNWLENYQN
+405 NNYNWLENFQN
-419 STFKVTVDT
+419 STFKVNVDI

>member
-1 MYKTNIIKKLFIIVI
+1 MNKNDIIKKIFIIAI
-16 ILSLLSA
+16 IASLLSA
-23 FNEYSNSAQNIDDLS
+23 FGEYSNSAQNIDDLS

-43 GVDIGE
+43 GVDVGE

-69 AISDSSKSSSGGSSG
+69 AISDSTSSSGES
-84 SGQSSSGGEE
+84 SSSGN
-94 SSSKTSSN
+94 SSGQTSSN
-102 YIIQTMETDSID
+102 YIVQTMETDSID

-137 VSEDIAKQGV
+137 VSKEIAKQGV

-164 SIIVSKIPEGEFND
+164 SIIVSEIPEGEFTDEN
-178 GKKPK
+178 KPK

-232 NTTKNTNEQNVT
+232 NTTKNTNNQNVS
-244 SNLDSQSK
+244 SNLDTQSK

-275 LVGTLNA
+275 LVGNLTA
-282 NQTLSHQLITNE
+282 NQTLSHQLITNK

-299 LNIISPFNSNETL
+299 LNITSPFNQNETL
-312 DIYISTYKKPKIEIY
+312 DIYISSFKSPKIKVDIQ
-327 INNSSPF
+327 NGSPF
-334 VKVNLYI
+334 VQVNLYV

-348 NSYEINL
+348 NSYHINL
-355 LTEEKL
+355 LTEENL
-361 NLVQRTVKNHL
+361 NIIQTTVKQHL
-372 EKQIYDYLNTTA
+372 ENQVYDYLNTSA
-384 REYKSDISGLGRFA
+384 KEYNSDTSGLGRYA
-398 VKNFITT
+398 AKNFRTSEDWD
-405 NNWNDYNWLENYQN
+405 NYKWLENYQN
-419 STFKVTVDT
+419 STFKVNIDI

>member
-1 MYKTNIIKKLFIIVI
+1 LIKNDIIKKIFIAAILFF
-16 ILSLLSA
+16 LLAA

-43 GVDIGE
+43 GVDVGE
-49 TAKYRISLQLTT
+49 TAKYKISLQLTT
-61 MESSATES
+61 MESSATDS
-69 AISDSSKSSSGGSSG
+69 AISDSESGGKSSSNPVSSAGS
-84 SGQSSSGGEE
+84 
-94 SSSKTSSN
+94 TSSN
-102 YIIQTMETDSID
+102 FIIQTVETDSID

-125 KTINL
+125 KAINL

-137 VSEDIAKQGV
+137 VSEEIAKQGV

-164 SIIVSKIPEGEFND
+164 NIIVSRIPENEFEED
-178 GKKPK
+178 KKPK
-183 IEELISKYYDVASN
+183 IEELITKYYDVAAN

-232 NTTKNTNEQNVT
+232 NTTKNTNDQNV
-244 SNLDSQSK
+244 SSDLDTQSK
-252 TLITN
+252 TLVTN

-275 LVGTLNA
+275 LVGTLSA

-299 LNIISPFNSNETL
+299 INITSPFNPNETL
-312 DIYISTYKKPKIEIY
+312 DIYISTFKNPKIKVDIS
-327 INNSSPF
+327 NGSPF
-334 VKVNLYI
+334 VQVNLYV

-355 LTEEKL
+355 LTEDKL
-361 NLVQRTVKNHL
+361 NLIQNTVKRHI

-384 REYKSDISGLGRFA
+384 KKYKSDISGFGRYA
-398 VKNFITT
+398 VKNFRTI
-405 NNWNDYNWLENYQN
+405 NDWESYNWLENYQN
-419 STFKVTVDT
+419 STFKVNVDI

>member
-1 MYKTNIIKKLFIIVI
+1 MNKTDIVKKIFIVAIII
-16 ILSLLSA
+16 SLLSG
-23 FNEYSNSAQNIDDLS
+23 FNQYSNSAQNIDDLS

-43 GVDIGE
+43 GVDVGE

-69 AISDSSKSSSGGSSG
+69 AISESSGSSEGSEASSNPVGSSG
-84 SGQSSSGGEE
+84 S
-94 SSSKTSSN
+94 TASN

-137 VSEDIAKQGV
+137 VSENIAKQGV

-164 SIIVSKIPEGEFND
+164 SIIVSKIPENEFNN

-232 NTTKNTNEQNVT
+232 NTTKNTNNKNV
-244 SNLDSQSK
+244 SSDLDTQSK
-252 TLITN
+252 TLVTN
-257 SEKQSVEVMG
+257 SEKESVEVMG

-275 LVGTLNA
+275 LVGSLNA
-282 NQTLSHQLITNE
+282 NQTLSHQLITNK

-299 LNIISPFNSNETL
+299 INIISPFNPNETL
-312 DIYISTYKKPKIEIY
+312 DIYISTFKKPNIKVDIS
-327 INNSSPF
+327 NGSPF
-334 VKVNLYI
+334 VQIDLFV

-361 NLVQRTVKNHL
+361 NLMQDTVKRHL
-372 EKQIYDYLNTTA
+372 ENLIYDYLNTTSK
-384 REYKSDISGLGRFA
+384 ELKSDISGIGRYA
-398 VKNFITT
+398 AKNFRTINDW
-405 NNWNDYNWLENYQN
+405 NNYNWLENYQN
-419 STFKVTVDT
+419 CTFKVNVDT

>member
-1 MYKTNIIKKLFIIVI
+1 MNKTDIVKKIFIIAI
-16 ILSLLSA
+16 ITSLLSA

-43 GVDIGE
+43 GVDVGK

-69 AISDSSKSSSGGSSG
+69 AISDSTQGSSSSGESSNNKSSSD
-84 SGQSSSGGEE
+84 
-94 SSSKTSSN
+94 TSSN
-102 YIIQTMETDSID
+102 YIIQTVETDSID

-137 VSEDIAKQGV
+137 VTEEIAKQGV

-164 SIIVSKIPEGEFND
+164 SIIVSKIPEGEFEE

-183 IEELISKYYDVASN
+183 IEKLISKYYDVASN

-218 DTFYQPYASLGTTY
+218 DSFYQPYASLGTTY
-232 NTTKNTNEQNVT
+232 NTTKNTNDQNVS

-252 TLITN
+252 TLVTN
-257 SEKQSVEVMG
+257 LEKESVEVMG

-275 LVGTLNA
+275 LVGYLNA
-282 NQTLSHQLITNE
+282 NQTLSHQLISNE

-299 LNIISPFNSNETL
+299 LNIISPFNQNETL
-312 DIYISTYKKPKIEIY
+312 DIYISTFKKPKIIVN
-327 INNSSPF
+327 ISNGSPF
-334 VKVNLYI
+334 VKIDLYV

-361 NLVQRTVKNHL
+361 NLIQDTEKKHL
-372 EKQIYDYLNTTA
+372 EDLIYNYLNTSA
-384 REYKSDISGLGRFA
+384 KEFSSDISGLGRFA
-398 VKNFITT
+398 VKNFKTINDW
-405 NNWNDYNWLENYQN
+405 NNYNWLENFQN
-419 STFKVTVDT
+419 STFKVNVDI